1 MATTEILHVTF
12 PGWVTF
18 TLPTGDTTTA
28 RASFDPR
35 GIAIDLPVG
44 PVSRM
49 TIGTEAFSALEPRAA
64 SHLEALSAALAMLDP
79 DHVEKALAL
88 VLETCEDASE
98 AYGHGGMPETA
109 EALSRFAAAWRGTSI
124 D

>member
-1 MATTEILHVTF
+1 MATTEVLPVTF

-28 RASFDPR
+28 RASLHPR
-35 GIAIDLPVG
+35 GIAIDLPAG
-44 PVSRM
+44 P
-49 TIGTEAFSALEPRAA
+49 
-64 SHLEALSAALAMLDP
+64 ALAMLDP

-88 VLETCEDASE
+88 VLETCEDAAE
-98 AYGHGGMPETA
+98 AHIYVAHVEIA
-109 EALSRFAAAWRGTSI
+109 EALSRFSAAWRGTSI

>member
-1 MATTEILHVTF
+1 MATTEVHSLTF

-18 TLPTGDTTTA
+18 TLPTGATTTA
-28 RASFDPR
+28 RASLHLR

-44 PVSRM
+44 PVRRM

-64 SHLEALSAALAMLDP
+64 THLEALSATLAMLDP
-79 DHVEKALAL
+79 DHTEKALAL
-88 VLETCEDASE
+88 VLETCEDAAE
-98 AYGHGGMPETA
+98 VYGDGGDPVLSD
-109 EALSRFAAAWRGTSI
+109 ALSRFSAAWRGTSI